1 MLSHIW
7 LFGTP
12 WTIAHQ
18 VPLSME
24 FPRQEYWNGL
34 PFPTPIGNSLE
45 GDYLLQH
52 YYYFIWNF
60 TGLAK
65 FLLLLDQLLLG
76 QPILCLQ
83 TIYNWFIPLF
93 LKLTNFLLITSHVK
107 SLFYRYFPPPI
118 IFNHKISCV
127 YHVYTVAPWR
137 FTDLGGYRLQVNF
150 FFFLWVISPHIEN
163 VWSIPTEFTT
173 SLVTHLQF
181 MILLKEDLLK

>member
-1 MLSHIW
+1 MITAHLKFCNCYCFKFSYIIR
-7 LFGTP
+7 TP
-12 WTIAHQ
+12 IGKSVYVCVCMHAQSCLTLWDPMDYIAHQ

-93 LKLTNFLLITSHVK
+93 LKLINFLHITSM
-107 SLFYRYFPPPI
+107 SRAFYI
-118 IFNHKISCV
+118 
-127 YHVYTVAPWR
+127 
-137 FTDLGGYRLQVNF
+137 D
-150 FFFLWVISPHIEN
+150 ISPR
-163 VWSIPTEFTT
+163 P
-173 SLVTHLQF
+173 
-181 MILLKEDLLK
+181 